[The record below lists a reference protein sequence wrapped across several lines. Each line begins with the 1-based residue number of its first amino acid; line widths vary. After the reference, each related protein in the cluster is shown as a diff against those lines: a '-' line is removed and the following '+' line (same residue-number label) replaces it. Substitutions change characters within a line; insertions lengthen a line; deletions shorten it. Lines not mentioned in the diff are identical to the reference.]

1 MTAGIVVLLAA
12 QIVASN
18 SAAPTFSRDVAPLL
32 RQHCSECHR
41 PGGAAPF
48 SLLTYDDVRPRAREI
63 VAAASA
69 GQMPPWKAVGPVG
82 QFVGDRRL
90 AGSDVAMLQTWV
102 RNGAPRG
109 DGDLPPSTR
118 SSSAWELGPP
128 DMVVTLESPYRLPA
142 GGSDRLR
149 NFVIRLPVDRTRYV
163 RAWEFRPSNPRVV
176 HHATMMLDRGGAA
189 RRADAEDR
197 DSGYEGLIPF
207 SAQSPDGFFLGW
219 TPGQRASISG
229 TDLAWRIDPGDD
241 LIVMLHM
248 RPDETT
254 EDVDAAVALYF
265 ADRPPS
271 RTPVMIRLNQQN
283 LDIPA
288 GDPSYVVTDHYVL
301 PAEVDLLAVQP
312 HAHYLARSVEVSAR
326 LPGGSV
332 SSLLQIPDWDF
343 HWQDAYR
350 YRQPVRLPAG
360 TELTMRIAFDNSAGN
375 RANPTYPPT
384 RVIWGQRAIDEMA
397 DVWLQVVPVRAD
409 DRTRLAADVRRK
421 LIPQHVDGYR
431 KMLEVDPRNV
441 ALHDDLA
448 LLGIES
454 GDMDLAIAEFAES
467 VRLKPAAAASH
478 YNLGNALVAAHRAGD
493 AIEHLRE
500 AVRLEGGYGLAHQG
514 LGVALAATGNT
525 NDAIVHL
532 EEAVRLLPQSAD
544 ARYDLGLVLQQ
555 QGNFAGALDAYDRA
569 ARIDG
574 HHADARYAAGLI
586 REANG
591 EFAAAVKLFRNALV
605 VRPAWTQA
613 RVELAWVLAT
623 TPDAAVRQ
631 PAEALR
637 LATSAAEATGFRDP
651 RSLDVLAAALAAVG
665 RYEEAASR
673 ARLALGMLPPA
684 TADGHRVGIEHRLAL
699 YERRQ
704 AFVLDLTRR

>member
-12 QIVASN
+12 QVVASN

-63 VAAASA
+63 VAAASTR
-69 GQMPPWKAVGPVG
+69 QMPPWKAAGPAG
-82 QFVGDRRL
+82 QFVSDRRL
-90 AGSDVAMLQTWV
+90 SSSDVAMLQAWLQ
-102 RNGAPRG
+102 NGAARG
-109 DGDLPPSTR
+109 DGDVPPSTR
-118 SSSAWELGPP
+118 PSSAWQLGPP

-163 RAWEFRPSNPRVV
+163 RAWEFRPTNPRVV
-176 HHATMMLDRGGAA
+176 HHATMMIDRGGAA

-207 SAQSPDGFFLGW
+207 SAQSPDGYFLGW

-241 LIVMLHM
+241 LLVMLHM
-248 RPDETT
+248 RPGETA

-288 GDPSYVVTDHYVL
+288 GDASFVVTDRYVL
-301 PAEVDLLAVQP
+301 PAAVDLLAVQP
-312 HAHYLARSVEVSAR
+312 HAHYLARSVDVSAR
-326 LPGGSV
+326 VPGGSV
-332 SSLLQIPDWDF
+332 SSLLQIPNWDF
-343 HWQDAYR
+343 HWQDAYQ

-360 TELTMRIAFDNSAGN
+360 TELTMRIVFDNSAGN
-375 RANPTYPPT
+375 RANPTFPPA
-384 RVIWGQRAIDEMA
+384 RVIWGQRATDEMA
-397 DVWLQVVPVRAD
+397 DVWLQVVPVRAG
-409 DRTRLAADVRRK
+409 DRARLDADVRRK
-421 LIPQHVDGYR
+421 LIPQHIDGYR
-431 KMLEVDPRNV
+431 KMLEADPRNV

-454 GDMDLAIAEFAES
+454 GNLELAIEEFAES
-467 VRLKPAAAASH
+467 VRLRPAAAASH
-478 YNLGNALVAAHRAGD
+478 YNLGNALVAAHRASD

-500 AVRLEGGYGLAHQG
+500 AVRLEVGYGLAHQR

-525 NDAIVHL
+525 TEAIVHL
-532 EEAVRLLPQSAD
+532 EEAVLLLPQSAD

-555 QGNFAGALDAYDRA
+555 QGKFAEALDAYDSA
-569 ARIDG
+569 ARMDV
-574 HHADARYAAGLI
+574 HQADARYAAGLI

-591 EFAAAVKLFRNALV
+591 EFAAAVKLLRDALV

-613 RVELAWVLAT
+613 RVELAWVLAV
-623 TPDAAVRQ
+623 TPDVTVRQ

-651 RSLDVLAAALAAVG
+651 RSLDVLAAALAAIG
-665 RYEEAASR
+665 RYQEATSR
-673 ARLALGMLPPA
+673 ARLALGVLPPQ
-684 TADGHRVGIEHRLAL
+684 ADSDRRAAIEHRLAL

-704 AFVLDLTRR
+704 PFVLDLIRR